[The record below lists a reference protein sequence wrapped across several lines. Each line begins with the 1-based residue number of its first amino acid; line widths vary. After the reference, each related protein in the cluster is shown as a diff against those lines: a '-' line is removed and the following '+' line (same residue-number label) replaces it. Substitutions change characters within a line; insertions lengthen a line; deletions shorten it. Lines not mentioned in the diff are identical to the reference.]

1 MAIRI
6 EILGLSDVDGRNA
19 IRVALYFPV
28 ALAQQSPLA
37 ANPARVA
44 AGIKLSASEL
54 QDLKDGKIVEEVREI
69 DATGLTTAQLRAALV
84 DLWQLRRPIAL
95 ASYANTW
102 RLVGDTW
109 TDAPAWVNA

>member
-6 EILGLSDVDGRNA
+6 EILDLTEVDGRNT

-28 ALAQQSPLA
+28 ALAQQSLLA

-44 AGIKLSASEL
+44 AGKQLSAGEI
-54 QDLKDGKIVEEVREI
+54 QDLKDGKIVEEVRSI
-69 DATGLTTAQLRAALV
+69 DATGLTVAQIRAALV

-95 ASYANTW
+95 AAYVNTW